1 MILSVII
8 FSPSDKKL
16 FHWLPKP
23 FCPPQSGHVQVIAL
37 QVIPHMF
44 SSMQFWQ
51 ILNPQRHVQQKGNV
65 ILQQTQS
72 CSLRRSRF
80 LRYAVLLA
88 GAFMIVVFN
97 L

>member
-1 MILSVII
+1 
-8 FSPSDKKL
+8 
-16 FHWLPKP
+16 
-23 FCPPQSGHVQVIAL
+23 VIAL

-65 ILQQTQS
+65 ILQQTHFW
-72 CSLRRSRF
+72 SLRRRRF
-80 LRYAVLLA
+80 FRYAVSLA